1 VRPFYRRVKLTEKKR
16 RGRPAGQGTG
26 ATGQRAV
33 SLNRDIHERF
43 HAAYEIESG
52 KYPFDL
58 SIQQFFTVLLNLHEE
73 NQDDTSIG

>member
-1 VRPFYRRVKLTEKKR
+1 MTEKKR

-43 HAAYEIESG
+43 HAAYKREGE